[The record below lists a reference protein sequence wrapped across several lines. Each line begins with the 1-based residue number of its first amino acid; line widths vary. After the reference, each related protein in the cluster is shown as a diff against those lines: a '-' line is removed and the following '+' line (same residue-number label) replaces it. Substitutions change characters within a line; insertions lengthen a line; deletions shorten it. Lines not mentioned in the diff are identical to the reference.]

1 MSLDVAA
8 ENVPLSRS
16 NPYGTPIRS
25 IERQFCM
32 CTLSERVRPAR
43 FKLLLHGVHITEHPE
58 RAEGARSRLEERGAH
73 PRNLAPRSL
82 DPEEGRLVYASEP
95 YACCRPS

>member
-1 MSLDVAA
+1 MRLG
-8 ENVPLSRS
+8 PLPRTVTPGRT
-16 NPYGTPIRS
+16 NPNGTPIRS
-25 IERQFCM
+25 PKRPFRT